1 LLTLK
6 LEHYQVAG
14 KPAPVFNISEPY
26 TACFDCSIT
35 IHDHDRPIWARGC
48 HSKRSARAEAA
59 KSALVWLQSNKLP
72 QVQTPNQ
79 QSSGMDLDLS
89 SISAKIA
96 RPTIDKGLG
105 SDIDHSAI
113 SDESAIDLLTSS
125 VPS

>member
-6 LEHYQVAG
+6 LEHYLVAG
-14 KPAPVFNISEPY
+14 KSGPVFNVLEPS
-26 TACFDCSIT
+26 TACFDCSVT
-35 IHDHDRPIWARGC
+35 IYDHDQPIWARGC

-59 KSALVWLQSNKLP
+59 KSALIWLQGNKLP

-79 QSSGMDLDLS
+79 QSSGMDLELS
-89 SISAKIA
+89 SVSAEVT
-96 RPTIDKGLG
+96 RPTLDKGLG

-113 SDESAIDLLTSS
+113 PNESAMDLLTSS